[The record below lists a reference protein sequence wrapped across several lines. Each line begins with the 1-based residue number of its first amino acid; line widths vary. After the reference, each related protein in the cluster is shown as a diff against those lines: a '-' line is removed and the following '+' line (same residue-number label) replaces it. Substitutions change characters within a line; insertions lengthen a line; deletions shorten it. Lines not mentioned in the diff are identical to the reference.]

1 MECWYSCLWY
11 GKWKCKFD
19 DILILWCFSGWTKL
33 EAIDSLM
40 RKAGYNGVITESVR
54 QLIRLTRYQSTA
66 FTMHYGEY
74 IAYVKNTR
82 GTVPNINGLKPG
94 NY

>member
-1 MECWYSCLWY
+1 MVS
-11 GKWKCKFD
+11 
-19 DILILWCFSGWTKL
+19 LILMLSGWTKV

-40 RKAGYNGVITESVR
+40 RKAGYNGVITDALR
-54 QLIRLTRYQSTA
+54 KRIRMTRYQSTA

-82 GTVPNINGLKPG
+82 GTLPH
-94 NY
+94 Y